1 MGPSRTPYG
10 RGLGFVNNFNYRGT
24 TAGNISGQTTPNV
37 TLGELFYTNNTGI
50 VTITNF
56 ILDDTARRLVN
67 YEGKLITVFCID
79 SATQFTNGGAIFLT
93 GTGNLN
99 SNSSIDFMHSRGS
112 WFEIRRS
119 LVTRNEV
126 VTATVGTA
134 AAVTID
140 NGTRVIN
147 FVSTSAN
154 SPLKAIS
161 GGYIGQTVTVLSP
174 ASLNS
179 GGITITVMTGG
190 NIVFPGTN
198 QFAIQTNAGL
208 QLMKVS
214 GTEWRYIQPGTA
226 ALIN

>member
-10 RGLGFVNNFNYRGT
+10 SAKGFVNNFNYRGT
-24 TAGNISGQTTPNV
+24 TANNISGQTTPNV

-56 ILDDTARRLVN
+56 ILDDTANRLVN

-79 SATQFTNGGAIFLT
+79 SATQFANAGALFLT

-99 SNSSIDFMHSRGS
+99 GNASIDFLHSRGS
-112 WFEIRRS
+112 WFELRRS
-119 LVTRNEV
+119 VVTRNEQ
-126 VTATVGTA
+126 VTARVGTA
-134 AAVTID
+134 AGVTID
-140 NGTRVIN
+140 NGTKVIN
-147 FVSTSAN
+147 FQSTSAQ

-161 GGYIGQTVTVLSP
+161 GGYVGQVVTILSP
-174 ASLNS
+174 AALNS

-214 GTEWRYIQPGTA
+214 ATEWRYIQPGTA

>member
-1 MGPSRTPYG
+1 MGPTRFPNG
-10 RGLGFVNNFNYRGT
+10 PAKGFVNHFNYRGT
-24 TAGNISGQTTPNV
+24 TAGNISSTATPNV

-56 ILDDTARRLVN
+56 ILDDTARLLVN
-67 YEGKLITVFCID
+67 YEGKVITVFCID
-79 SATQFTNGGAIFLT
+79 SATQFANAGAIFLT

-99 SNSSIDFMHSRGS
+99 GNASIQFMHSRGN
-112 WFEIRRS
+112 WFELSRS
-119 LVTRNEV
+119 VVTRNEQ
-126 VTATVGTA
+126 VTARVGSA
-134 AAVTID
+134 ASVTID
-140 NGTRVIN
+140 NGTKVIN
-147 FVSTSAN
+147 FQSTSAN

-161 GGYIGQTVTVLSP
+161 GGYVGQTVTVLSP

-214 GTEWRYIQPGTA
+214 ATEWRFIQPGTA